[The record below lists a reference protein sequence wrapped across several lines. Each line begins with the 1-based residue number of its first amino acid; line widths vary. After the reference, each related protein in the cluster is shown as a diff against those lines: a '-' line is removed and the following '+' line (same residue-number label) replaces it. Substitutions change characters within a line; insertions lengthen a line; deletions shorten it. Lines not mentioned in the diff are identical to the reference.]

1 MRRKLGDAPP
11 EVKSRQGP
19 GQRSAG
25 VPPASFGGVPPPD
38 RSTEKAVCSQS
49 STGTVLELA
58 SGTPALRFVICLGP
72 PVSPVLVTGRGQ
84 PIGYRNNVLTVVLGG
99 AAEKNLV
106 LIVEC
111 VGKAGSKARPFCFF
125 RLKPALPFI
134 SRPVQSWE

>member
-1 MRRKLGDAPP
+1 MRGRLGDAPP

-25 VPPASFGGVPPPD
+25 VPSPD
-38 RSTEKAVCSQS
+38 RSTEEAVCSQS

-58 SGTPALRFVICLGP
+58 GGTPALRFVICLGP

-84 PIGYRNNVLTVVLGG
+84 PIGYRNDVLTVVLGG

-106 LIVEC
+106 LFC
-111 VGKAGSKARPFCFF
+111 RMCRRGRGKTRPFCFS
-125 RLKPALPFI
+125 I
-134 SRPVQSWE
+134 VWVT